1 MNLYPGRGISGST
14 LKIIAIVT
22 MFIDHFGSAV
32 VEKGILRLPMVR
44 ENASL
49 LASWTAADQLMR
61 TIGRLAFPIFCFL
74 LIEGFIHTRSVAK
87 YAARLFLFALLSEL
101 PFDLALRQSFYAP
114 GTQNVFFTLLIGLLA
129 IAGASWCRERRFFWL
144 EPLVFLA
151 GLFAADFLSTDYSY
165 RGVFL
170 IIILYLLRFSK
181 PLQCLGGAIAIAWE
195 AAGPLGFLPIW
206 FYNGTRGKLSLKY
219 FFYAFYPLH
228 LLLFAGVRQ
237 LLLAVWG

>member
-87 YAARLFLFALLSEL
+87 YAAGFFCSRSCRSFPLILPCASPSTLRGPRTYSLRSSSVCWHRRRFL
-101 PFDLALRQSFYAP
+101 
-114 GTQNVFFTLLIGLLA
+114 V
-129 IAGASWCRERRFFWL
+129 RERRFFWL

-165 RGVFL
+165 RGVF
-170 IIILYLLRFSK
+170 
-181 PLQCLGGAIAIAWE
+181 
-195 AAGPLGFLPIW
+195 
-206 FYNGTRGKLSLKY
+206 
-219 FFYAFYPLH
+219 
-228 LLLFAGVRQ
+228 
-237 LLLAVWG
+237 